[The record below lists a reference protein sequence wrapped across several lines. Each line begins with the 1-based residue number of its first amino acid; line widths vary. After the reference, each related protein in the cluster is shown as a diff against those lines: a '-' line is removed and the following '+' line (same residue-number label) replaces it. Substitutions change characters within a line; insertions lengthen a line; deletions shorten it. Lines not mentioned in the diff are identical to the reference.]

1 MAILGAVSLLVLFF
15 LCYAFS
21 RLYYSSKPLPPRR
34 EETPPPPPPEPK
46 PPETVYYI
54 VEKKSKRPKQSFSE
68 PKEINFKK

>member
-1 MAILGAVSLLVLFF
+1 MAILGAVSLLVLFL

-34 EETPPPPPPEPK
+34 EEAPPPPPEPK